1 MNKQTGV
8 PPASQSGSYTP
19 DLDSISD
26 QMKQVRA
33 AASSLLDKAEEGSS
47 VTDLAAAVEK
57 AAGALKL
64 AADMEKTRSELAKL
78 ANETAKL
85 QHENETA
92 VTLARSGRMR
102 DYVALLTPL
111 VTIVILAATLVAQNW
126 QFLRSE
132 RDKHDDAMDAQW
144 QDAVKTISASGAL
157 SPGVIALQP
166 FLRSTKYG
174 DQARD
179 AAVNLLSN
187 SSDPGFFMSLF
198 GTALT
203 PVTWANLDR
212 IVRLDRALV
221 ARGNPVWTKTFD
233 AAKNLN
239 DTTGLSKDELAT
251 YRYMDSALP
260 VITSEVGGVL
270 KTPRPAGAH
279 VDLSATLFSNGDW
292 RGINLSGVNLESA
305 RLDWTN
311 LQDAE
316 LEGVMQFSGAYLYGT
331 AWWEAKSIN
340 RPLLDYL
347 KVANPFKPGVSY
359 GLRYDNTVTQGEYDK
374 AMQRLISQLK

>member
-1 MNKQTGV
+1 MDTQTGV
-8 PPASQSGSYTP
+8 SPAAPSGSSTP

-33 AASSLLDKAEEGSS
+33 AASALLNKAEGSSS

-57 AAGALKL
+57 AAGALKM
-64 AADMEKTRSELAKL
+64 AAEMEKTRSELVKL
-78 ANETAKL
+78 TTETSKL

-92 VTLARSGRMR
+92 VKRASSERMR

-132 RDKHDDAMDAQW
+132 RDKREDAMDAQW

-174 DQARD
+174 DQARE
-179 AAVNLLSN
+179 AAVNLLTN
-187 SSDPGFFMSLF
+187 NSDPSFFISLF
-198 GTALT
+198 GTALA
-203 PVTWANLDR
+203 PVTWTNLDR

-221 ARGNPVWTKTFD
+221 TRADPVWTKTFNVEKETED
-233 AAKNLN
+233 TKNL
-239 DTTGLSKDELAT
+239 SKEELAT
-251 YRYMDSALP
+251 YRYVESAFEA
-260 VITSEVGGVL
+260 ITSQVGNVL

-279 VDLSATLFSNGDW
+279 TDFSATFFTSGTW
-292 RGINLSGVNLESA
+292 QGASLSGVNLENA
-305 RLDWTN
+305 RLQWTD
-311 LQDAE
+311 LQNAE
-316 LEGVMQFSGAYLYGT
+316 LEGLTQFSGATLYRT

-340 RPLLDYL
+340 RPLLEYL
-347 KVANPFKPGVSY
+347 KVASPFKPGAAY
-359 GLRYDNTVTQGEYDK
+359 GPRVVIIQQPEYDK
-374 AMQRLISQLK
+374 AIQRLMSQLK